1 MMMKHILMGVFAGI
15 LFASSAALAQQAA
28 PAADAAPGAPGRPD
42 VHGVEDWFVRC
53 FPVQS
58 PSPCD
63 IFQEEDSQ
71 QTRQRIL
78 SLSIAYVPS
87 LDRHALQVT
96 VPLEMSIPKGL
107 TIQTDS
113 YTSPVLKYRRC
124 DRSGCY
130 VEMAVD
136 NALVA
141 ALSKS
146 GPAAKVNVVADN
158 GKSYALAFSLKGF
171 AAAHDEMVTKAKA
184 KAKAVTKP
192 EVAPPPAPAT
202 P

>member
-1 MMMKHILMGVFAGI
+1 MKMKHILMGAFAG
-15 LFASSAALAQQAA
+15 LLLASGAALAQDAA
-28 PAADAAPGAPGRPD
+28 PAAPAAAASRPE
-42 VHGVEDWFVRC
+42 VKTVGDWFVRC
-53 FPVQS
+53 FAVQS

-63 IFQEEDSQ
+63 MFQELDDQ
-71 QTRQRIL
+71 RTRQRVL

-96 VPLEMSIPKGL
+96 VPLEISIPRGL

-124 DRSGCY
+124 DRNGCY

-136 NALVA
+136 NGLIES
-141 ALSKS
+141 LGKS
-146 GPAAKVNVVADN
+146 GPAGKINIVADS
-158 GKSYALAFSLKGF
+158 GKSYALNFSLKGF
-171 AAAHDEMVTKAKA
+171 AQAHDDMASQARA
-184 KAKAVTKP
+184 KAKAVAKP
-192 EVAPPPAPAT
+192 AEAAPAAPAPS